1 MTGLKPFAG
10 TFIYKG
16 VQVNCIDPSRRL
28 GGDLFYFQS
37 PLTNKIVWTPR
48 LTKPANLLRRLF
60 SHASHCIRQVSRC
73 MDV

>member
-37 PLTNKIVWTPR
+37 PLTNKIVWTTTPNKAR
-48 LTKPANLLRRLF
+48 KLIKE
-60 SHASHCIRQVSRC
+60 II
-73 MDV
+73 